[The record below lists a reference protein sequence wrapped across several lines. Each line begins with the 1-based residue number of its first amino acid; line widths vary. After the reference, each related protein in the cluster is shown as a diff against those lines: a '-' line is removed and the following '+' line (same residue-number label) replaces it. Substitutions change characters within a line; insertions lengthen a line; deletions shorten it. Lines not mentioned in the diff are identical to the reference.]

1 VGYCTV
7 VAKKQLQYNI
17 YTDLFKSK
25 IVQRDL
31 LISCSQTDEITPSGV
46 GRQITPLVVRR
57 QVTPLAVSRQI
68 TPLVVRRQVTPLMV
82 R

>member
-1 VGYCTV
+1 VGYCRV
-7 VAKKQLQYNI
+7 VAKEQLQYNT

-25 IVQRDL
+25 IILRNL
-31 LISCSQTDEITPSGV
+31 LVSCSQTDEITPSGV
-46 GRQITPLVVRR
+46 SRQITPLVVRR

-68 TPLVVRRQVTPLMV
+68 TPLVVRRKVTPLVV